1 MRMLAEPEQRRRIVG
16 RREELVAL
24 GDALKRL
31 GNGRTGI
38 VALSGDPGIGK
49 TRLLEELLQ
58 RADAAGHLV
67 LSGRAAE
74 LERELPFGVWVDA
87 LADYAASLGPDRLE
101 RLVGEQAAELAPV
114 VPGLTGLDAPAGGR
128 LQDERYRTHFAVR
141 ALLEALGARRPAVL
155 ALDDLHWAD
164 DASLELIAH
173 LLRRPPRRG
182 VLLAI
187 AFRPSPARPALL
199 TALAAAARESAVLEL
214 RLGEL
219 SPAEADA
226 LLGDDIPAPARR
238 ALYAQGGGNPFF
250 LQELARGGAAAAAA
264 DGAAADGEVPRA
276 VALALAQEVA
286 ALTEPA
292 QQLARAGAV
301 SGDPV
306 ELDLAMVAAEL
317 DEPAALTALDELLAA
332 ALLVATE
339 VPRRYRFRHPL
350 VRSAVYGTAS
360 EGWRLRAHARL
371 AEVLAKRGGS
381 LAARAHHLERCA
393 RPGDAAAVAVLVQA
407 GADAGARAP
416 AAAAVWWSAAL
427 RLLPDTVETAG
438 ERLGLLAV
446 LAQALAAT
454 GQLDQA
460 LETLGEALARTPTEF
475 APLRA
480 RLVAACAMC
489 ENLLGRHEAAHAR
502 LVGALAGIDDQTSTA
517 AADLQV
523 ELAADALYD
532 SDFAAMRDFSSRG
545 LATALQHGEIGL
557 AVVAGAVLAFA
568 EHGLGR
574 SGAAA
579 DALQAAGERLDSLGD
594 EVLAGRL
601 DAPYYLGFAEYFG
614 ERYENA
620 IRHLRRGIALSRA
633 VGQGQF
639 VTPMTICLSH
649 AYEVRG
655 RLRAALEQADAAVE
669 AARLSG
675 NEQVL
680 CWALTAEAWIAAI
693 AGELG
698 RTRAAGAEAVALLAD
713 LDESILS
720 RATRVHVAAAYL
732 EAAEPDLCLEAM
744 ADAGAPDFA
753 HVEPGRRAWLYGVL
767 ARAELARGHRSVA
780 AQWLA
785 RGEELA
791 DGLGLPHAE
800 ATVSFA
806 RALFELESGAPAR
819 AAEAAARAADLA
831 DSVGATMQAARARAL
846 AGRAAAAAG
855 DAAAAVAWLERAE
868 SELGACGAVRFRDEA
883 ARELRRLGKRVSA
896 RRRRASGSTGIDSL
910 SGREREV
917 AELVAQGRT
926 NKQIAAELFLSEK
939 TVESHLAKV
948 FTKLGV
954 SARAAVAEAVGR
966 ARTPDS

>member
-1 MRMLAEPEQRRRIVG
+1 SRR
-16 RREELVAL
+16 
-24 GDALKRL
+24 
-31 GNGRTGI
+31 
-38 VALSGDPGIGK
+38 
-49 TRLLEELLQ
+49 
-58 RADAAGHLV
+58 
-67 LSGRAAE
+67 
-74 LERELPFGVWVDA
+74 
-87 LADYAASLGPDRLE
+87 
-101 RLVGEQAAELAPV
+101 PV
-114 VPGLTGLDAPAGGR
+114 V
-128 LQDERYRTHFAVR
+128 V
-141 ALLEALGARRPAVL
+141 

-182 VLLAI
+182 VLVAL
-187 AFRPSPARPALL
+187 AFRPAPPRPALV
-199 TALAAAARESAVLEL
+199 TALAAAERESAVVEL

-226 LLGDDIPAPARR
+226 LLGEDVPAPARQ

-250 LQELARGGAAAAAA
+250 LQELARGGGVVA
-264 DGAAADGEVPRA
+264 DGPAAPRDGEVPRA
-276 VALALAQEVA
+276 VAVALAQEVA

-292 QQLARAGAV
+292 RCLARAAAV

-306 ELDLAMVAAEL
+306 ELDLAVVAAEL
-317 DEPAALTALDELLAA
+317 DEPAALAALDELLAA
-332 ALLVATE
+332 ALLVPTE

-350 VRSAVYGTAS
+350 VRSAVYATAS
-360 EGWRLRAHARL
+360 EGWRLSAHARL
-371 AEVLAKRGGS
+371 AAVLAERGGS

-393 RPGDAAAVAVLVQA
+393 RPGDPAAVAVLVQA
-407 GADAGARAP
+407 GTEAGARAP
-416 AAAAVWWSAAL
+416 AAAASWWSAAL
-427 RLLPDTVETAG
+427 RLLPDTPETAG

-454 GQLDQA
+454 GELERA
-460 LETLGEALARTPTEF
+460 LQTLGEALARTPPEF

-502 LVGALAGIDDQTSTA
+502 LVGALAGVEDHRSPA

-532 SDFAAMRDFSSRG
+532 SNFEAMRGFSQQG
-545 LATALQHGEIGL
+545 LATALEHGEAGL

-579 DALQAAGERLDSLGD
+579 EALQEAGERLDSLGD
-594 EVLAGRL
+594 DALAGRL

-614 ERYENA
+614 ERYEEA

-639 VTPMTICLSH
+639 VTPMTICLAH

-655 RLRAALEQADAAVE
+655 RLRAALEQAEGAVE

-675 NEQVL
+675 NRQVL

-698 RTRAAGAEAVALLAD
+698 RTKAAGAEAVALLDD

-732 EAAEPDLCLEAM
+732 EAAEADLCLEAM
-744 ADAGAPDFA
+744 ADAGAPDFE
-753 HVEPGRRAWLYGVL
+753 HVEPGRRAWLYAVL
-767 ARAELARGHRSVA
+767 ARAELARGNRGVA
-780 AQWLA
+780 ERWLE
-785 RGEELA
+785 RGERIA

-800 ATVSFA
+800 ATVRFA
-806 RALFELESGAPAR
+806 RAMLELDRGEPAR
-819 AAEAAARAADLA
+819 AAAEAARASELA
-831 DSVGATMQAARARAL
+831 DSVGATTQAARARAL

-855 DAAAAVAWLERAE
+855 DNAAAVAWLERAE
-868 SELGACGAVRFRDEA
+868 SELGACGAVRLRDEA
-883 ARELRRLGKRVSA
+883 ARELRRLGKKVSA
-896 RRRRASGSTGIDSL
+896 RRRRAAGSSGLDSL

-926 NKQIAAELFLSEK
+926 NKQIAGELFLSEK

-966 ARTPDS
+966 ASAPGP